1 MARNLP
7 IAFAAIIAGGVL
19 VDAAV
24 KGASISDVVR
34 GQAQAAS
41 GGPVGTAGGAAPTPG
56 PGGAINPF
64 AKATKFTAG
73 RTDQGVDA
81 TLNAGDPILA
91 PFAGTVTAINQNWYS
106 GQPQIVVAGAQG
118 TPFAGKFLYLA
129 EQIAP
134 SVHVGQAVNA
144 GDQLAT
150 YASSGTG
157 IEMGWAANAQGET
170 LARATGGYTEGQQT
184 PAGSSFRAFLSS
196 LGVSL

>member
-19 VDAAV
+19 VDAAI

-41 GGPVGTAGGAAPTPG
+41 GSGGAAGATPASS
-56 PGGAINPF
+56 GGAVNPF
-64 AKATKFTAG
+64 AKASTFTAG
-73 RTDQGVDA
+73 RTDQGVDFNLA
-81 TLNAGDPILA
+81 PGDPILA
-91 PFAGTVTAINQNWYS
+91 PFAGTVTAINAGWYS
-106 GQPQIVVAGAQG
+106 GQPQIVLAGAKG

-129 EQIAP
+129 EQLDP
-134 SVHVGQAVNA
+134 SVKVGQTVNA

-157 IEMGWAANAQGET
+157 GEIGWASDAQGTT
-170 LARATGGYTEGQQT
+170 LARSTTGYTEGQQT

-196 LGVSL
+196 LGVKV